1 MIMTKDEALKFLKT
15 IGKMCKLHTPC
26 DHNCPF
32 YGLGDDSC
40 PCGIYYFTEG
50 GRIDNA
56 EQIPPAEVEQGE
68 IYDRVNKKLAD
79 ILQLFEQKNDQ
90 YATSDPFA
98 NFTAGGNLLCGS
110 GDMMGRYEA
119 LKAYV
124 LKHIAHVYNNN
135 LRGNKVKESIN
146 DIIVYFIIA
155 SIMADMDE
163 DKNEARAKTA

>member
-1 MIMTKDEALKFLKT
+1 MTKDEAYEILKN
-15 IGKMCKLHTPC
+15 ISNIC
-26 DHNCPF
+26 DVNKGCEDSCPF
-32 YGLGDDSC
+32 YGFGDDST
-40 PCGIYYFTEG
+40 PCGIYYFGEG
-50 GRIDNA
+50 GRFGQD
-56 EQIPPAEVEQGE
+56 EQTPPAEVEQGKL
-68 IYDRVNKKLAD
+68 YDRVNKKLAD
-79 ILQLFEQKNDQ
+79 ILQLFEQKNNQ
-90 YATSDPFA
+90 YATKDPFA

-155 SIMADMDE
+155 SIMADMDGE
-163 DKNEARAKTA
+163 Q